1 MSTSPA
7 SDLQM
12 GILQRRRIEAEII
25 KPIYEEM
32 KAAFGEAAA
41 KGVIERAVR
50 KAAIEAGKQFAAQ
63 EKGGTS
69 LASFAAIQPFWTK
82 EDALSV
88 ETLRQDAEHLDFDV
102 VRCRYAEMYREMGLD
117 EIGHLLSC
125 NRDGTFIEG
134 YDARIEFKRSQ
145 TIMGGAS
152 YCDFRYR
159 MSGKKAG

>member
-1 MSTSPA
+1 MPTSPA
-7 SDLQM
+7 PDLQM
-12 GILQRRRIEAEII
+12 GILPRRRIEAEII

-69 LASFAAIQPFWTK
+69 LASFAAIQPLWTK
-82 EDALSV
+82 EDALRV

-102 VRCRYAEMYREMGLD
+102 VRCRYAEMYRDMGLD

-125 NRDGTFIEG
+125 NRDGTFIKG

-159 MSGKKAG
+159 MPAKKQG